1 MMRKRQLCLLLLA
14 LGTSQGQ
21 RGLRILQYKRS
32 RPGERATERNRLLAT
47 DDTLTEE
54 GTDAT
59 IFERHSDEPDER
71 NVFVTSVNENP
82 ASSPSVAP
90 EPTITESPTPSEGG
104 ESNVTLIPTLSPA
117 PSAINS
123 TDSPTVDDFGNSTE
137 APTVDFGNV
146 TEAPTVDFGN
156 VTEAPTLDFGN
167 MTETP
172 DDLGNSTEAPSMV
185 GADGEPSETPDV
197 DARLSLRQSSN
208 TAVSSSVEAEST
220 VSRWRGFFPSF
231 SDADGRPPYVWVA
244 PKSSAKTLETGDE
257 GDIDRN
263 P

>member
-1 MMRKRQLCLLLLA
+1 MMRKRQLYLLLLA
-14 LGTSQGQ
+14 LLGASQGQ

-32 RPGERATERNRLLAT
+32 RPGKVATERNRLLAT

-244 PKSSAKTLETGDE
+244 PKSSANED
-257 GDIDRN
+257 